1 MKTEHYAKRLS
12 HRKIPDVTASFS
24 FLYLLFFH
32 IKACHCMSGSNLF
45 QLRHLC
51 LTSVCAILA
60 AVLERAALWVHPE
73 DLVPSLS
80 TTLDLLAGIHMNGEL
95 CTQKC
100 LCIWMHCILCNIF
113 TWNNLYDISQIHNS
127 NLMGKRTDQRQVM
140 ADESMLIF
148 FLSEGVPEAR
158 SQTPTQKHPAQKS
171 PHRKPGSPVP
181 VKALLQY

>member
-1 MKTEHYAKRLS
+1 MPLHVREQSLS
-12 HRKIPDVTASFS
+12 ASAS
-24 FLYLLFFH
+24 LPYICL
-32 IKACHCMSGSNLF
+32 CNSRSGSGKGSPL
-45 QLRHLC
+45 
-51 LTSVCAILA
+51 
-60 AVLERAALWVHPE
+60 VHPE
-73 DLVPSLS
+73 DLVLHSRYFGSSGWDPYEWR
-80 TTLDLLAGIHMNGEL
+80 TVHPEV
-95 CTQKC
+95 

-140 ADESMLIF
+140 ADRKHADIF

-158 SQTPTQKHPAQKS
+158 SQTPAQKHPAQKS